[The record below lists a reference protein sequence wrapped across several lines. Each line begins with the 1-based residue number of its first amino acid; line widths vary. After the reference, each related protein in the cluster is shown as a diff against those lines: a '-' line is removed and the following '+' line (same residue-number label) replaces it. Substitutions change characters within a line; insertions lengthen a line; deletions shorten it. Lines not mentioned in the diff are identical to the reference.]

1 MKKRLPAFILSCLCC
16 IVLSSCEEEPSPEQ
30 IQFEQEMEELNEKIE
45 DGKEGIQ
52 RLNDSIKESSD
63 AIDSIGT
70 EDYESPDVT
79 SSETENLGLSV
90 DDFVTSLTSA
100 LSKTGI
106 SPIETKDMN
115 SIYFLYFNSN
125 SGKGNIKLTER
136 GNMVTSITIDRDLF
150 DFDII
155 FENCIAILDP
165 QIDAGDIVN
174 ELNSAGV
181 ESENGLTFS
190 MTDTTIIIMK
200 EHE

>member
-1 MKKRLPAFILSCLCC
+1 MKKRLPALILSCLCC
-16 IVLSSCEEEPSPEQ
+16 IVLLSCEEEPSPEQ

-45 DGKEGIQ
+45 DSKEGIQ

-79 SSETENLGLSV
+79 SSETENLGLSA

-106 SPIETKDMN
+106 PPIETKDMN

-155 FENCIAILDP
+155 FENCITILDP
-165 QIDAGDIVN
+165 QIDAGDIMN

-181 ESENGLTFS
+181 ESENSLTFS
-190 MTDTTIIIMK
+190 MTDTTVIIMK